1 MPQLAKSD
9 GHKLL
14 QQAIDRGWLSNF
26 TVTLSDVEAVLTSV
40 SNGIAQVS
48 GPISALQCPSR
59 SSCEYPRCPAIQ
71 IDLQPPHCPLVQI
84 ERLVNSLH
92 H

>member
-14 QQAIDRGWLSNF
+14 QQAIDRGWLSNL

-40 SNGIAQVS
+40 SNGTAQVS
-48 GPISALQCPSR
+48 GPISAL
-59 SSCEYPRCPAIQ
+59 
-71 IDLQPPHCPLVQI
+71 
-84 ERLVNSLH
+84 
-92 H
+92 